1 MTIKNGHQLTLT
13 LDNKVQEEVL
23 QNEKNSLVTFLKEQL
38 CNDLISL
45 QLIVSPIKK
54 EEMKAYSD
62 EDRFKKMAEKQ
73 PLLNEMKTKFNL
85 EIDY

>member
-1 MTIKNGHQLTLT
+1 M
-13 LDNKVQEEVL
+13 
-23 QNEKNSLVTFLKEQL
+23 KNSLVTFLKEQL

-62 EDRFKKMAEKQ
+62 EDRFKKDGRKQ